1 MTYTIDSLIADFQ
14 RKKKIKFLFF
24 WGHQPAKNGELTASC
39 FSQWWVSPFEV
50 EGIWYATAEHW
61 MMAQKAALFNDNEA
75 FQRVIAAKSPGEAKQ
90 IGRQVRGFDDT
101 VWNDRRYDLVMQGN
115 KHKFSQHERLNTF
128 LLNTNDR
135 VLVEASPVDRIW
147 GIGLAASD
155 ERANNP
161 CQWQGLNLLGFALM
175 DVRDQLRQGT

>member
-1 MTYTIDSLIADFQ
+1 MLYTIDSLVADFQ
-14 RKKKIKFLFF
+14 RKKKLKFLFF

-39 FSQWWVSPFEV
+39 FSQWWASPFEV
-50 EGIWYATAEHW
+50 EGIRYATAEHW
-61 MMAQKAALFNDNEA
+61 MMAQKAALFNDNDA

-90 IGRQVRGFDDT
+90 IGRQVRGFNDT
-101 VWNDRRYDLVMQGN
+101 IWNGRRYDLVMQGN
-115 KHKFSQHERLNTF
+115 KHKFSQHETLKTF

-155 ERANNP
+155 ERVTNP
-161 CQWQGLNLLGFALM
+161 GQWQGLNLLGFALM
-175 DVRDQLRQGT
+175 DVRDQLRHE